1 MVETKQQER
10 KRCKRSLV
18 TYRTKEE
25 LYKIMVNRGYV
36 LPSYSSRIITLAFLE
51 QVAEKRVFCPK
62 RGSREDD
69 LDSYEMR
76 RPSSKNMP
84 TIAIL
89 VKTIG
94 REIEDQISTGEL

>member
-1 MVETKQQER
+1 M
-10 KRCKRSLV
+10 

-25 LYKIMVNRGYV
+25 LYKILVNRGYV

-76 RPSSKNMP
+76 RPSNKHMP